1 MFSNLMTCWGANN
14 AHPSSVNTPNMND
27 IFPKPPLKRGS
38 ANIKLSSPAVEFW
51 HHFHEEWQAL
61 QLDGRLVVESASRH
75 SNPVSPVSAVAHNPK
90 DDNVA
95 ADWHIALREAVQQQ
109 PAFPLE
115 AGRVRKI
122 LERFGW
128 SIEELPSAVSSRIA
142 ASLIHALLH
151 VDRSLYELQHQQ
163 SLASSATVAHN
174 VTAVVPHQPR
184 SFEPQSQSEYN

>member
-142 ASLIHALLH
+142 ASLIHATARRQ
-151 VDRSLYELQHQQ
+151 VFVRTATPTKSGQQCDCGSQCNCRS
-163 SLASSATVAHN
+163 APSA
-174 VTAVVPHQPR
+174 AVL
-184 SFEPQSQSEYN
+184 

>member
-1 MFSNLMTCWGANN
+1 MTFFQNHRPSIASNEVVRTSSFHRQLLSSGTTSTRNGRPSNLTDALLLSLPPDTQTLCLR
-14 AHPSSVNTPNMND
+14 SV
-27 IFPKPPLKRGS
+27 
-38 ANIKLSSPAVEFW
+38 
-51 HHFHEEWQAL
+51 
-61 QLDGRLVVESASRH
+61 RLRD
-75 SNPVSPVSAVAHNPK
+75 NPK

-95 ADWHIALREAVQQQ
+95 ADWHIVFREAVQQQ

-163 SLASSATVAHN
+163 SLASSAT
-174 VTAVVPHQPR
+174 
-184 SFEPQSQSEYN
+184 